1 MERNPDQGALDS
13 QRKVNQHRHAK
24 GCVDT
29 MEPLKRTQDAEETE
43 LSAPSRPQGP
53 SLLERGAR
61 AARNEFRA
69 WRGRRKQTEPDDL
82 FKQSKKD
89 GATVGAAFKNG
100 LIATAALIVPLGCAV
115 IAFLAA
121 GYYFNGGKDWNG
133 DTASLISYGL
143 AGLVEFGLLALLTA
157 SAVAFWHGKP
167 WHFPAAGLFALPVVY
182 VSTSAQL
189 LYLSTHIDVSAANH
203 TAQTLSAIPFVGYFL
218 GGANGGAYIL
228 IARSCVTTVLEV
240 ACCYVLARATI
251 NTRKIIG
258 ALREKAQA
266 QQELARY
273 KRLEQLDKR
282 LDQFAMAAL
291 DHFEALLDAG
301 STPLTLPNLLNAQE
315 SEAAR
320 NGTGTFPDRN

>member
-1 MERNPDQGALDS
+1 MEDMT
-13 QRKVNQHRHAK
+13 V
-24 GCVDT
+24 VT
-29 MEPLKRTQDAEETE
+29 EEPKRPN
-43 LSAPSRPQGP
+43 LI
-53 SLLERGAR
+53 ERGVRVAR
-61 AARNEFRA
+61 QEYRA
-69 WRGRRKQTEPDDL
+69 WRQRRGQEEPDDL

-89 GATVGAAFKNG
+89 GATVGAAFKHG
-100 LIATAALIVPLGCAV
+100 LIAMAAIVVPLGCAV

-121 GYYFNGGKDWNG
+121 GYYFNGGRDWNG
-133 DTASLISYGL
+133 DTESLISYGL
-143 AGLVEFGLLALLTA
+143 AGFVEFGLLALLTA

-167 WHFPAAGLFALPVVY
+167 WHFLAAALFAVPVVY

-189 LYLSTHIDVSAANH
+189 LYLSTHIDVSAANR
-203 TAQTLSAIPFVGYFL
+203 TAQTLSAIPFAGYFL

-251 NTRKIIG
+251 NTKKIIG

-273 KRLEQLDKR
+273 QRLEQLDKR
-282 LDQFAMAAL
+282 LDQVAMAAL

-301 STPLTLPNLLNAQE
+301 AQALTLPTQLNAPE
-315 SEAAR
+315 SEAAK
-320 NGTGTFPDRN
+320 NGT

>member
-1 MERNPDQGALDS
+1 
-13 QRKVNQHRHAK
+13 
-24 GCVDT
+24 
-29 MEPLKRTQDAEETE
+29 
-43 LSAPSRPQGP
+43 
-53 SLLERGAR
+53 
-61 AARNEFRA
+61 
-69 WRGRRKQTEPDDL
+69 
-82 FKQSKKD
+82 
-89 GATVGAAFKNG
+89 
-100 LIATAALIVPLGCAV
+100 
-115 IAFLAA
+115 
-121 GYYFNGGKDWNG
+121 
-133 DTASLISYGL
+133 
-143 AGLVEFGLLALLTA
+143 
-157 SAVAFWHGKP
+157 
-167 WHFPAAGLFALPVVY
+167 VVY

-189 LYLSTHIDVSAANH
+189 LYLSTHIDVRAAER

-251 NTRKIIG
+251 STRKIIA

-273 KRLEQLDKR
+273 RRLEHLDQR

-301 STPLTLPNLLNAQE
+301 TSPLALPTLLDAPE

-320 NGTGTFPDRN
+320 NGTGAFPSNGHKRARTI

>member
-1 MERNPDQGALDS
+1 MTKQ
-13 QRKVNQHRHAK
+13 
-24 GCVDT
+24 T
-29 MEPLKRTQDAEETE
+29 KR
-43 LSAPSRPQGP
+43 PR
-53 SLLERGAR
+53 LLGRDVR
-61 AARNEFRA
+61 AVRQEYRA
-69 WRGRRKQTEPDDL
+69 WRERRKQAEPDDL
-82 FKQSKKD
+82 FTKSKKD

-100 LIATAALIVPLGCAV
+100 LIATAALVVPLGCAV

-121 GYYFNGGKDWNG
+121 GYYFNGGQDWNG
-133 DTASLISYGL
+133 DTGSLISYGL

-167 WHFPAAGLFALPVVY
+167 WHFLAAALFAVPVVY

-228 IARSCVTTVLEV
+228 IARSSITTVLEV

-251 NTRKIIG
+251 NTKKIIA

-273 KRLEQLDKR
+273 KRLEQLDRR

-291 DHFEALLDAG
+291 DHFEAMLDAG
-301 STPLTLPNLLNAQE
+301 ATPLTLSPLLNAPE
-315 SEAAR
+315 SEVAR
-320 NGTGTFPDRN
+320 HGTNPFPGQGNGHQKARTS

>member
-1 MERNPDQGALDS
+1 MG
-13 QRKVNQHRHAK
+13 
-24 GCVDT
+24 DT
-29 MEPLKRTQDAEETE
+29 TIMTEQPKR
-43 LSAPSRPQGP
+43 PR
-53 SLLERGAR
+53 LLERGVR
-61 AARNEFRA
+61 TARNEYRA
-69 WRGRRKQTEPDDL
+69 WRDRRKQEDQDDL
-82 FKQSKKD
+82 FKQSTKD

-100 LIATAALIVPLGCAV
+100 LIATAAMVVPLGCAV

-121 GYYFNGGKDWNG
+121 GYYFNGGQDWNG
-133 DTASLISYGL
+133 DTGSLISYGL
-143 AGLVEFGLLALLTA
+143 AGFVEFGLLALLTA

-167 WHFPAAGLFALPVVY
+167 WHFLAAGLFAVPVVY

-189 LYLSTHIDVSAANH
+189 LYLSTHIDVSAANR

-218 GGANGGAYIL
+218 GGVNGGAYIL

-251 NTRKIIG
+251 NTKRIIA

-273 KRLEQLDKR
+273 KRLEQLDRR

-301 STPLTLPNLLNAQE
+301 ATPLTLPPLLNAPE
-315 SEAAR
+315 SEAAKQGTNSFPGQR
-320 NGTGTFPDRN
+320 NGHQKTRTS

>member
-1 MERNPDQGALDS
+1 MEL
-13 QRKVNQHRHAK
+13 VH
-24 GCVDT
+24 
-29 MEPLKRTQDAEETE
+29 RTQAEEDPV
-43 LSAPSRPQGP
+43 SAPPQQRGS

-61 AARNEFRA
+61 VARKEYHA
-69 WRGRRKQTEPDDL
+69 WREHREQEEQDDL

-100 LIATAALIVPLGCAV
+100 LIATAAMVVPLGCSV

-133 DTASLISYGL
+133 GTASMISYGL
-143 AGLVEFGLLALLTA
+143 AGFVEFGLLALLTA
-157 SAVAFWHGKP
+157 SAVAFWHGKF
-167 WHFPAAGLFALPVVY
+167 WHFLAAALFAVPVVY

-189 LYLSTHIDVSAANH
+189 LYLSTHIDVSAANR
-203 TAQTLSAIPFVGYFL
+203 TAQPLAAIPVVGYFL
-218 GGANGGAYIL
+218 GGANGEPYIL

-251 NTRKIIG
+251 STRKIIA

-273 KRLEQLDKR
+273 RRLEHLDQR

-301 STPLTLPNLLNAQE
+301 TSPLALPLLLNTPE
-315 SEAAR
+315 SEVATNGTRPFPGQR
-320 NGTGTFPDRN
+320 NGHKKTGTP

>member
-1 MERNPDQGALDS
+1 ME
-13 QRKVNQHRHAK
+13 
-24 GCVDT
+24 DT
-29 MEPLKRTQDAEETE
+29 TVVAEQQKR
-43 LSAPSRPQGP
+43 LG
-53 SLLERGAR
+53 LIERGAR
-61 AARNEFRA
+61 SARQEYRA
-69 WRGRRKQTEPDDL
+69 WRARRKQDEPDDL
-82 FKQSKKD
+82 LTRHTKD

-100 LIATAALIVPLGCAV
+100 LIATAALVVPLGCAA

-121 GYYFNGGKDWNG
+121 GYYFNGGRDWNG
-133 DTASLISYGL
+133 DTGSLISYGL

-157 SAVAFWHGKP
+157 SAVAFWHGKL
-167 WHFPAAGLFALPVVY
+167 WHFLAAGLFAVPVVY

-189 LYLSTHIDVSAANH
+189 LYLSTHIDVSAANR

-251 NTRKIIG
+251 NTKKIIA

-291 DHFEALLDAG
+291 DHFETLLDAG
-301 STPLTLPNLLNAQE
+301 ASPRSLPTLLNAPE
-315 SEAAR
+315 SEAAK
-320 NGTGTFPDRN
+320 NGASPFPGQGNGHKKTRTP